1 MVKKE
6 IIFKDISLVFDYK
19 NKRALELADQCEEIL
34 ANLGANLARLDYS
47 CLSSHSKDSKKEIKL
62 LDKKS
67 LLIAIGGDGTIL
79 GCSRYFG
86 YKGIPILGINLG
98 NLGFLTDIS
107 PDQIASSLLEVIK
120 GHYQADSR
128 SFLECKIEGNGNE
141 LIALNEVVFHSGAVA
156 KLIEYNLYVDD
167 KFVFRQRADGLIIAT
182 PTGSTAYSLSGGGTI
197 IHPSVNIFNI
207 LPMFPH
213 SLSANPFIV
222 PDDSKLTIEPLIN
235 DNNAKIVLDGQ
246 NSLVHKKGLIHVSK
260 AKNKLTLIHPGEHD
274 FYEACRNKLGWS
286 SAIESKMKD

>member
-6 IIFKDISLVFDYK
+6 IIFKNISLVFDYK

-34 ANLGANLARLDYS
+34 ANLGANFARLDYS
-47 CLSSHSKDSKKEIKL
+47 SLSSDSKGSKKEIKL

-120 GHYQADSR
+120 GHYQAD
-128 SFLECKIEGNGNE
+128 
-141 LIALNEVVFHSGAVA
+141 
-156 KLIEYNLYVDD
+156 
-167 KFVFRQRADGLIIAT
+167 
-182 PTGSTAYSLSGGGTI
+182 
-197 IHPSVNIFNI
+197 
-207 LPMFPH
+207 
-213 SLSANPFIV
+213 
-222 PDDSKLTIEPLIN
+222 
-235 DNNAKIVLDGQ
+235 
-246 NSLVHKKGLIHVSK
+246 
-260 AKNKLTLIHPGEHD
+260 
-274 FYEACRNKLGWS
+274 
-286 SAIESKMKD
+286 